1 MTTRVR
7 TLAVGG
13 VLLAVVGGG
22 LLVGFVALGDDDGAS
37 GSTPTTPPP
46 TSPSDAKM
54 DERADVEQAYLDHW
68 DVYSESVLNL
78 DGSHLSEVFAGA
90 ALREVQ
96 AQLEEL
102 IEENQ
107 PARVRVEH
115 NYRITIIDA
124 DTASVDDR
132 YINHSVR
139 LDPET
144 MEPVEPDPNQR
155 VHKSYTLKKV
165 DGLWKVTDVILYQ

>member
-1 MTTRVR
+1 MSTRSR
-7 TLAVGG
+7 SLAVGG
-13 VLLAVVGGG
+13 VLLAVLVAG
-22 LLVGFVALGDDDGAS
+22 LTVGFLTLGNSEGSS
-37 GSTPTTPPP
+37 GSTPMTPPASPTTTPTDP
-46 TSPSDAKM
+46 
-54 DERADVEQAYLDHW
+54 RAQIEQAYLDHW
-68 DVYSESVLNL
+68 DVYAEAVLTL
-78 DGSHLSEVFAGA
+78 DGSRLSEVFAGA

-96 AQLEEL
+96 AQLEGL

-107 PARVRVEH
+107 PAQVRVEH

-124 DTASVDDR
+124 NTASVDDR

-144 MEPVEPDPNQR
+144 MEPIEADPNQR

>member
-7 TLAVGG
+7 SLAVGG
-13 VLLAVVGGG
+13 VVLAVIGGG
-22 LLVGFVALGDDDGAS
+22 LLVGFLAVGDNDGAS
-37 GSTPTTPPP
+37 GTTRTTPPAPSP
-46 TSPSDAKM
+46 TQTPT
-54 DERADVEQAYLDHW
+54 DERAEVEQAYLDHW
-68 DVYSESVLNL
+68 DVYAEAVLNL
-78 DGSHLSEVFAGA
+78 DGSQLSEVLAGA

-102 IEENQ
+102 IETDQ
-107 PARVRVEH
+107 PAQVRVEH

-124 DTASVDDR
+124 NTASVDDR

-139 LDPET
+139 LDAET
-144 MEPVEPDPNQR
+144 MEPIEPDPNQR

-165 DGLWKVTDVILYQ
+165 DGLWKVTDIILYQ